1 MLMQIISKHSA
12 EISWMQYIKL
22 QIAMKYVS
30 FLKVI
35 SLEIAENIKFSL
47 KIFTTWIL
55 DKNAEICTRKKTQ
68 LLPIFILS

>member
-12 EISWMQYIKL
+12 EISRMQYIKL

-35 SLEIAENIKFSL
+35 SLEIAENI
-47 KIFTTWIL
+47 FT
-55 DKNAEICTRKKTQ
+55 KN
-68 LLPIFILS
+68 FYHMNFG

>member
-12 EISWMQYIKL
+12 EISRMQYIKL

-47 KIFTTWIL
+47 KIFTT
-55 DKNAEICTRKKTQ
+55 
-68 LLPIFILS
+68 